1 MGRHVTTDADRGP
14 LATLRPTDL
23 ASLARPLRATTWSC
37 RGDELPSSTAI
48 DLISDKPNR
57 WNAEGE
63 PTIYL
68 SGDPALAL
76 VESGRHPDDMEAHA
90 RLVEVDLALAR
101 MLDLRDDDVRR
112 ALDLPDDPGW
122 ILDRDRTRS
131 VARAIRISGAA
142 DGMLVPS
149 AGALDQP
156 DRWNAVVFADDGAGV
171 TASLA
176 SPRPAGEIRI
186 TRRPVAG

>member
-23 ASLARPLRATTWSC
+23 ASLARPLRATAWSC